1 MIKLIK
7 TSEEFSDKHL
17 ATKRTR
23 ELNKIGDYNYI
34 CLRIKNKKFKI
45 FKEIIETEEGVILPR
60 VLNKGIKIDRKK
72 RLQEL
77 LPKVVELKKKG
88 YVSRIV
94 AEELNLTENTV
105 NYWLRRYRDG
115 FYKI

>member
-1 MIKLIK
+1 MAKIIE
-7 TSEEFSDKHL
+7 TSEIFTDRHL

-23 ELNKIGDYNYI
+23 ELNKIGDYTYI

-45 FKEIIETEEGVILPR
+45 FKEIIEEEGVILPR
-60 VLNKGIKIDRKK
+60 KINNGTRVDRKK

-77 LPKVVELKKKG
+77 LPIVIELKKKG

-94 AEELNLTENTV
+94 AEKVNLTENTI
-105 NYWLRRYRDG
+105 NYWWRRYKDG
-115 FYKI
+115 FYNI